1 MSVFEEMSA
10 LQKSEFQFNNACNE
24 LAAFNQRLDDIQAR
38 YNRAHRDNQ
47 RTFRY
52 SLRIQLSVLEGI
64 RDMFIHYAHAK
75 ADLVM
80 SLRAQAWSEEETDMD
95 TDEESDLD
103 GSL

>member
-1 MSVFEEMSA
+1 MSAFEKMSA
-10 LQKSEFQFNNACNE
+10 LEKSEFEFNKACNE

-38 YNRAHRDNQ
+38 YNRAHRDSQ

-52 SLRIQLSVLEGI
+52 SLRIQLSVMEGI

-75 ADLVM
+75 AYLVM
-80 SLRAQAWSEEETDMD
+80 SLRAQAWSEEDTDVD

-103 GSL
+103 